1 MSIDYDRAGAMKA
14 FDETKA
20 GVKGL
25 VDAGIRKIPPFFFR
39 PPDHLDGI
47 NPSNSDGATARLQI
61 PVIDLRGSDSDSAR
75 RKEVVAEVRR
85 ASETLG
91 FFQVV
96 NHGVPAPV
104 LDEMLAGVRTF
115 NEAAAEVKREYYTRD
130 PAKKVR
136 FNSNFDLYQAP
147 AANWRDSLSCAM
159 APEPPRPD
167 ELPLACREITLQ
179 YANHIQKVGIFLFE
193 LLSEALGL
201 NRDHLNE
208 MECAKGLGVVAH
220 YYPPCPEPHLTLGIS
235 KHSDPDFLTILLQDQ
250 IGGLQVVHQNQWI
263 DVPPLPGALI
273 VNIGDLLQ
281 LISNDRLK
289 SVEHR
294 VLANK
299 SVDPR
304 ISVACFFSTHFYPS
318 TKLYGP
324 IKELLSNERPMYK
337 EVSAKEY
344 VTYYKSK
351 GLDGQ
356 SALNYFKI

>member
-1 MSIDYDRAGAMKA
+1 MSLDYDRTGAIKA

-25 VDAGIRKIPPFFFR
+25 VDAGISKIPPFFVQ
-39 PPDHLDGI
+39 PPDH
-47 NPSNSDGATARLQI
+47 SDGSTARHQI
-61 PVIDLRGSDSDSAR
+61 PVIDLGDAESDSAR
-75 RKEVVAEVRR
+75 RKEVVGEVKR
-85 ASETLG
+85 ASETMG

-96 NHGVPAPV
+96 NHGIPAAV

-130 PAKKVR
+130 WAKKVM
-136 FNSNFDLYQAP
+136 FNSNFDLYRAP
-147 AANWRDSLSCAM
+147 AANWRDTIFCVM
-159 APEPPRPD
+159 APEPPRPE
-167 ELPLACREITLQ
+167 ELPLACREITFH
-179 YANHIQKVGIFLFE
+179 YANHTKKLGIFLFE

-201 NRDHLNE
+201 NRDHLNK
-208 MECAKGLGVVAH
+208 MDCAKGLAVVGH

-235 KHSDPDFLTILLQDQ
+235 KHSDPAFLTILLQDQ
-250 IGGLQVVHQNQWI
+250 MGGLQVLHQNQWV

-299 SVDPR
+299 SNVPR
-304 ISVACFFSTHFYPS
+304 ISVASLFTTRFYPS
-318 TKLYGP
+318 VKLYGP

-337 EVSAKEY
+337 EVSARDY
-344 VTYYKSK
+344 ATYYNMK

-356 SALNYFKI
+356 SALDYFKI